1 MGAEHRKDE
10 NGSDT
15 HLDFAGQDAI
25 TTLLT
30 VMVQHARGDFVGVQ
44 DAWPEYGLPPY
55 VLFNH
60 PKHRATLAIR
70 LDENFSTSAILRR
83 LEECEKKYGDHT

>member
-1 MGAEHRKDE
+1 MAAILTSISPDRP
-10 NGSDT
+10 S
-15 HLDFAGQDAI
+15 DAI
-25 TTLLT
+25 STLLT
-30 VMVQHARGDFVGVQ
+30 VMVQHAGGDFVAVQ

>member
-1 MGAEHRKDE
+1 MITLVV
-10 NGSDT
+10 GSEIERNVVFEAI
-15 HLDFAGQDAI
+15 LDHDREGDVMA
-25 TTLLT
+25 TTQSTL
-30 VMVQHARGDFVGVQ
+30 
-44 DAWPEYGLPPY
+44 LPPY

-83 LEECEKKYGDHT
+83 LEEYEKKYGDHT